1 MPSPACYNVPRRRS
15 ARESRLAVFREIRL
29 ERRVSSDLLALWDSL
44 IRRDPAGRGLISSE
58 AVRGPLCPGHFAMAA
73 RDLADRG
80 KAVAIVTGF
89 FIPHAEPPAAETD
102 GPPGAALL
110 AAALKAVGSDC
121 RLITD
126 PWCAAAVT
134 AAAEAMG
141 LDRSTVLTAPA
152 RCSGWVDEFLG
163 SPFGRSLTHLVSI
176 ERVGP
181 SHTLESLAAQR
192 RDGSVPRD
200 EFESSVPVETR
211 SSSHNMRARI
221 IDEWTGDLY
230 RLFERVQEKR
240 PDVRTIGVGD
250 GGNELGMGSIPWEE
264 LVARV
269 ERENSARIPCRIATD
284 WTIIAGTSNWGG
296 AALAAAVCQ
305 LKGRGDALK
314 SWTCRQQETALQ
326 HLVDRGPA
334 VDGITGRA
342 QATVDGLPFI
352 TYIQPWRSIR
362 ESLGMEP

>member
-1 MPSPACYNVPRRRS
+1 MA
-15 ARESRLAVFREIRL
+15 
-29 ERRVSSDLLALWDSL
+29 SDLLALWDSL

-58 AVRGPLCPGHFAMAA
+58 ATRGPLCPGHFATAA
-73 RDLADRG
+73 HDLAERG
-80 KAVAIVTGF
+80 KAVGIVTGF
-89 FIPHAEPPAAETD
+89 FIPHAEPAAAETD

-110 AAALKAVGSDC
+110 AAALQGVGIDC

-126 PWCAAAVT
+126 PWCADALT
-134 AAAEAMG
+134 AAADAMG
-141 LDRSTVLTAPA
+141 LARSTVLTAPA
-152 RCSGWVDEFLG
+152 RCSAWVDEFLG
-163 SPFGRSLTHLVSI
+163 SAFGRSLTHLVSI

-181 SHTLESLAAQR
+181 SHTLDSLAAQR
-192 RDGSVPRD
+192 REGHAPLTEFEASVPI
-200 EFESSVPVETR
+200 ETR
-211 SSSHNMRARI
+211 GSSHNMRARI
-221 IDEWTGDLY
+221 IDEWTGDLF
-230 RLFERVQEKR
+230 RLFERVQETR
-240 PDVRTIGVGD
+240 HDVRTIGVGD

-296 AALAAAVCQ
+296 AALAAAVCH
-305 LKGRGDALK
+305 LKGGEDALRL
-314 SWTCRQQETALQ
+314 WTCRQQETALQ

-334 VDGITGRA
+334 VDGIVGRA

>member
-1 MPSPACYNVPRRRS
+1 MGSETGLRR
-15 ARESRLAVFREIRL
+15 ECI
-29 ERRVSSDLLALWDSL
+29 VSSDLLALWDSL

-58 AVRGPLCPGHFAMAA
+58 VVRGPLCAGHFAKAA
-73 RDLADRG
+73 RDLAERG
-80 KAVAIVTGF
+80 QAVGIVTGF
-89 FIPHAEPPAAETD
+89 FIPHADPAAAETD

-110 AAALKAVGSDC
+110 AAALKAVDIDC

-126 PWCAAAVT
+126 PWCANAVT

-152 RCSGWVDEFLG
+152 RCDAWTHEFLQ

-181 SHTLESLAAQR
+181 SHTLDSLAAQR
-192 RDGSVPRD
+192 REGRVPR
-200 EFESSVPVETR
+200 EQFESSVPVETR
-211 SSSHNMRARI
+211 GSSHNMRARI

-230 RLFERVQEKR
+230 RLFERVQEQR

-284 WTIIAGTSNWGG
+284 WTIVAGTSNWGG
-296 AALAAAVCQ
+296 AALAAAVCH
-305 LKGRGDALK
+305 LKGRDDALV
-314 SWTCRQQETALQ
+314 SWTCRQQEDALQ
-326 HLVDRGPA
+326 HLVDHGPA
-334 VDGITGRA
+334 VDGIVGSA

-362 ESLGMEP
+362 ESLAIEF